1 MVMRERGRVP
11 TGLGSSFGL
20 VWASSTVSALGDGL
34 RRVALPLL
42 TVQLTSDA
50 RLVALVAAAGTLPW
64 LVVGLP
70 AGALV
75 DRWDRARTMTTV
87 DLSRALVVA
96 VLAAGAATGRL
107 GVTVLTVLA
116 FVLGAGEV
124 LAETAAHALVP
135 SLVVRDRLERANGR
149 LQAGEVVTGQFA
161 GQALGGVLFAV
172 ALAVPFVVD
181 SATFLVS
188 GLLIGGIRPRPRRA
202 DRKPAVAGGRLGLW
216 SQTWDGLRWLAAH
229 AVLRRLCGLLAV
241 LAGLSGAFWPSP
253 RSTPSGCCTWV
264 RPASGSCSRFP
275 PPGRWP
281 GVCSPSGSAPD
292 SASLVLCAAPW

>member
-1 MVMRERGRVP
+1 MRERSRVRA
-11 TGLGSSFGL
+11 GLGSSFGL
-20 VWASSTVSALGDGL
+20 LWASSTVSALGDGL

-107 GVTVLTVLA
+107 GVLVLTVLA
-116 FVLGAGEV
+116 FVLGCGEV

-135 SLVVRDRLERANGR
+135 ALVARDRLERANGR

-172 ALAVPFVVD
+172 ALAVPFAVD
-181 SATFLVS
+181 CATFLVS
-188 GLLIGGIRPRPRRA
+188 GLLIAGIHPRPPRP
-202 DRKPAVAGGRLGLW
+202 DPGSPVAGGRSGLW
-216 SQTWDGLRWLAAH
+216 SQTWDGLCWLAAH
-229 AVLRRLCGLLAV
+229 ALLRRLCGLLAV
-241 LAGLSGAFWPSP
+241 LAGLSGAFWASP
-253 RSTPSGCCTWV
+253 RCTTPACCTWV
-264 RPASGSCSRFP
+264 RPGSGFCSPCP

-281 GVCSPSGSAPD
+281 GGCSPDRSAPGSAP
-292 SASLVLCAAPW
+292 LVLCAAPW